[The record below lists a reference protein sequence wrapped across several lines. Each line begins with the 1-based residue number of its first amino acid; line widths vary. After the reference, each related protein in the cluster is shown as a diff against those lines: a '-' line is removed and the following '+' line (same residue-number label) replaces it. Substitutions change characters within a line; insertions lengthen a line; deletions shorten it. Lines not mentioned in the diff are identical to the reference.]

1 MGINKLR
8 LFLWLYGECLLK
20 LIIWVVWNISYLL
33 ERREKELDKKYSI
46 GRVIVYVIGNEEWF
60 KILRD

>member
-8 LFLWLYGECLLK
+8 LFLWLYGERLLK